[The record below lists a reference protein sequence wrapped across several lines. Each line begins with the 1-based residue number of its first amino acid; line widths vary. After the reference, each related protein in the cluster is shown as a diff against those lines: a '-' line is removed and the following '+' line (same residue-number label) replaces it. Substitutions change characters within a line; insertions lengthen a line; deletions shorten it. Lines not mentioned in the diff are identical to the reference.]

1 MPGGPGRAFSQA
13 MLALGYYRLREP
25 GVPVERLQ
33 ETFSEYCDLYLHQ
46 PIDMFVDVGDGP
58 PYPEYARMVK
68 YMEDSPSDFLI
79 VVPGAE
85 HLGTDLESV
94 ARSVL
99 ELEGVGAKVSCADED
114 LPDPLQ
120 NALATIGVEN
130 VSRDRSDRI
139 RDSMRRLAIEG
150 RTLGRPPYGYRS
162 GPDGVLEVH
171 PEEAEVVRLAYRL
184 YTDDCRGLRLI
195 AGDLNERGLT
205 TRRGGRW
212 NVATLRDMLR
222 NPAYVGTYTRFGL
235 RVPKSHKAIVAPETF
250 RAAQDVFRA
259 RRRRVS
265 APASEPFLLSG
276 IAYCAE
282 CGNKMIGVTRRQ
294 TWRRKDRSRHN
305 RIYRYYQCQSRNNL
319 SICRYHTWRAEAL
332 EERTLRMLEEL
343 LSGEAPEDAD
353 RRRAEREGRLREA
366 SGQRLTNARRRFL
379 RALRKVA
386 TGEAPTRDL
395 TVHLDELEALRRAV
409 DPDPDSPPANARLTL
424 GKWESLDISDRQDF
438 LRLQIDR
445 IVVGD
450 DAVELV
456 A

>member
-1 MPGGPGRAFSQA
+1 
-13 MLALGYYRLREP
+13 MLALGYYRLRES

-33 ETFSEYCDLYLHQ
+33 EAFAEYCDLYLHQ
-46 PIDMFVDVGDGP
+46 SIDMFVDVGDGP
-58 PYPEYARMVK
+58 HYPGYARMMK

-85 HLGTDLESV
+85 HLGADLESV

-99 ELEGVGAKVSCADED
+99 DLEGAGAKVSCADEG

-150 RTLGRPPYGYRS
+150 RTLGRPPYGYRN
-162 GPDGVLEVH
+162 GPDGMLEVH

-184 YTDDCRGLRLI
+184 YAEDGQGLRLI
-195 AGDLNERGLT
+195 ARDLNERGLT

-235 RVPKSHKAIVAPETF
+235 RVPKSHEAIIAPETF
-250 RAAQDVFRA
+250 RAAQDIFRK

-294 TWRRKDRSRHN
+294 TWRRKDRSRN
-305 RIYRYYQCQSRNNL
+305 TRTYRYYQCQSRNNL
-319 SICRYHTWRAEAL
+319 SVCRYHTWRAEAL
-332 EERTLRMLEEL
+332 EERTLGMLKEL
-343 LSGEAPEDAD
+343 LSSDAPEEAD
-353 RRRAEREGRLREA
+353 RRRSEREGRLREA
-366 SGQRLTNARRRFL
+366 SEQRLTNARRRFL
-379 RALRKVA
+379 RALRRVA
-386 TGEAPTRDL
+386 AGEVPTRDL
-395 TVHLDELEALRRAV
+395 TVHLEELEALKRGV
-409 DPDPDSPPANARLTL
+409 DPDPHSPPADARLTL
-424 GKWESLDISDRQDF
+424 DRWASLDIADRQDF

-445 IVVGD
+445 VVVRD